1 MSRLDDLIQ
10 EYCPDG
16 VEYKTLSEIFD
27 TRNGYTPSKS
37 NKENWTN
44 GEIPWF
50 VMEDIR
56 KSGNILSNSIHHVSK
71 QGVKGNLFPENSIIV
86 ATSATIGEHALIT
99 VPSLANQR
107 FTYLMLKEEFK
118 EQFDIKFLY
127 YYCYKLDEWCLNHLN
142 QGSFASVD
150 MKQFV
155 KFTFPLPALPV
166 QREIVRILD
175 EFTLLSAELAAELAA
190 RKKQYEYYRDEL
202 MKPKKGW
209 EKYKLSELGSLT
221 RGKRFVKADAV
232 KTGIPCI
239 HYGELYTH
247 YGISADQVKSQ
258 INPDIE
264 KEKKLRYAH
273 KNDVVIV
280 GAGENDWDI
289 GVGVAWLGEE
299 KVAVHDACYIFHHN
313 QNPKFISYYLR
324 TSDYHQQIKKYV
336 STGKIC
342 AISVKGI
349 GRAIIYLPSIEEQN
363 HIVSIL
369 DQFEEYINDISTGLP
384 AEIEARQKQYEY
396 YRDQLL
402 TFKELK

>member
-1 MSRLDDLIQ
+1 MSRLDDLIR

-175 EFTLLSAELAAELAA
+175 EFTLLSAELSAELAA

-202 MKPKKGW
+202 LTFGDEIEWKTLDGKNGIAVIKGGKDYKHLGEGTVPIYGSGGIMGSCDTSIYNKPTVLIPRKGSISNIFYVDSPFW
-209 EKYKLSELGSLT
+209 NVDTIFYTEINDNVIMPKFLFHWICNYHVEKLNTSNAARPALT
-221 RGKRFVKADAV
+221 REILK
-232 KTGIPCI
+232 GIPVPI
-239 HYGELYTH
+239 
-247 YGISADQVKSQ
+247 
-258 INPDIE
+258 
-264 KEKKLRYAH
+264 
-273 KNDVVIV
+273 
-280 GAGENDWDI
+280 
-289 GVGVAWLGEE
+289 
-299 KVAVHDACYIFHHN
+299 
-313 QNPKFISYYLR
+313 
-324 TSDYHQQIKKYV
+324 
-336 STGKIC
+336 
-342 AISVKGI
+342 
-349 GRAIIYLPSIEEQN
+349 PSMEEQQK
-363 HIVSIL
+363 IVRAL
-369 DQFEEYINDISTGLP
+369 DTFENVCTDMFAGLP

>member
-190 RKKQYEYYRDEL
+190 RKKQYEYYRD
-202 MKPKKGW
+202 K
-209 EKYKLSELGSLT
+209 
-221 RGKRFVKADAV
+221 
-232 KTGIPCI
+232 
-239 HYGELYTH
+239 
-247 YGISADQVKSQ
+247 
-258 INPDIE
+258 
-264 KEKKLRYAH
+264 
-273 KNDVVIV
+273 
-280 GAGENDWDI
+280 
-289 GVGVAWLGEE
+289 
-299 KVAVHDACYIFHHN
+299 
-313 QNPKFISYYLR
+313 
-324 TSDYHQQIKKYV
+324 
-336 STGKIC
+336 
-342 AISVKGI
+342 
-349 GRAIIYLPSIEEQN
+349 
-363 HIVSIL
+363 
-369 DQFEEYINDISTGLP
+369 
-384 AEIEARQKQYEY
+384 
-396 YRDQLL
+396 LL

>member
-202 MKPKKGW
+202 LTFGDEIEWKTLDGKNGIAVIKGGKDYKHLGEGTVPIYGSGGIMGSCDTSIYNKPTVLIPRKGSISNIFYVDGPFW
-209 EKYKLSELGSLT
+209 NVDTIFYTEINDNVIMPKFLFHWICNYHVEKLNTSNAARPALT
-221 RGKRFVKADAV
+221 REILKGVPV
-232 KTGIPCI
+232 PIP
-239 HYGELYTH
+239 
-247 YGISADQVKSQ
+247 SM
-258 INPDIE
+258 
-264 KEKKLRYAH
+264 
-273 KNDVVIV
+273 
-280 GAGENDWDI
+280 
-289 GVGVAWLGEE
+289 
-299 KVAVHDACYIFHHN
+299 
-313 QNPKFISYYLR
+313 
-324 TSDYHQQIKKYV
+324 
-336 STGKIC
+336 
-342 AISVKGI
+342 
-349 GRAIIYLPSIEEQN
+349 EEQQK
-363 HIVSIL
+363 IVRAL
-369 DQFEEYINDISTGLP
+369 DTFENVCTDMLAGLP

-396 YRDQLL
+396 YRDKLL

>member
-175 EFTLLSAELAAELAA
+175 EFTLLSAELSAELAA

-202 MKPKKGW
+202 LTFGDEIEWKTLDGKNGIAVIKGGKDYKHLGEGTVPIYGSGGIMGSCDTSIYNKPTVLIPRKGSISNIFYVDGPFW
-209 EKYKLSELGSLT
+209 NVDTIFYTEINDNVIMPKFLFHWICNYHVEKLNTSNAARPALT
-221 RGKRFVKADAV
+221 REILK
-232 KTGIPCI
+232 GIPVPI
-239 HYGELYTH
+239 
-247 YGISADQVKSQ
+247 
-258 INPDIE
+258 
-264 KEKKLRYAH
+264 
-273 KNDVVIV
+273 
-280 GAGENDWDI
+280 
-289 GVGVAWLGEE
+289 
-299 KVAVHDACYIFHHN
+299 
-313 QNPKFISYYLR
+313 
-324 TSDYHQQIKKYV
+324 
-336 STGKIC
+336 
-342 AISVKGI
+342 
-349 GRAIIYLPSIEEQN
+349 PSMEEQQK
-363 HIVSIL
+363 IVRAL
-369 DQFEEYINDISTGLP
+369 DTFENVCTDMFAGLP